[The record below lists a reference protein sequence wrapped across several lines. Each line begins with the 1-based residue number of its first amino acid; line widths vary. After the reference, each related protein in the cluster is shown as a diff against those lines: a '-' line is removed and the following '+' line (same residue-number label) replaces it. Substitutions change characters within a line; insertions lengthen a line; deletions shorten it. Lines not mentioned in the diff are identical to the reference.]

1 MMDIH
6 LHGESNIY
14 LTLDCLVFSSVWLL
28 LTLWIA
34 LQNICNCLI
43 SWNGDLSVHLWCTV
57 YARREDCML
66 VWSVHQLFGALC
78 CRYRLSHLSVYIFYH
93 SHWWVLLCM
102 FMFEC
107 WKCLHFIAF
116 SNEHCLL
123 KIHST
128 HAFHVVTYLCDSTV
142 SHNLT
147 DLATVR
153 FLDGTN
159 YSITNHM
166 VPDKENILYW
176 HFYVAKPNWL
186 RVGYPWL
193 LTW

>member
-34 LQNICNCLI
+34 LQNMCNCLI

-78 CRYRLSHLSVYIFYH
+78 CRCRLSHLSVDIFDPLVSAVMYVYV
-93 SHWWVLLCM
+93 WMLEM
-102 FMFEC
+102 FTF
-107 WKCLHFIAF
+107 
-116 SNEHCLL
+116 HCIFKWTLFAEN
-123 KIHST
+123 T
-128 HAFHVVTYLCDSTV
+128 FHTCISCCNLCDSTV

-193 LTW
+193 LTR